1 MTAAAGAAIRFGGV
15 RGGRDDSAAVGVVV
29 GRQVRRLSPQQVGK
43 GESGKFLVIGAIAHF
58 VGVGDGSGIRT
69 SSRLVL
75 LVAFEER
82 GHGAL
87 YRESRF
93 SLGTLVSHQ
102 QGRDRCFAP
111 TSLLI

>member
-1 MTAAAGAAIRFGGV
+1 MTAASTAGAAIGFGGF

-58 VGVGDGSGIRT
+58 VGVGDGSGFRT

-87 YRESRF
+87 YGESWF
-93 SLGTLVSHQ
+93 PLGAFVSH
-102 QGRDRCFAP
+102 
-111 TSLLI
+111 